1 MVRYRKS
8 GETISKRL
16 KAEST
21 SKEDETMAQNRNF
34 KTTSSEES
42 QIKPDEV
49 FDGDE

>member
-8 GETISKRL
+8 GETSSKRS

-21 SKEDETMAQNRNF
+21 SKEDETMVQNRNY
-34 KTTSSEES
+34 KTTSPEES

-49 FDGDE
+49 FDGNE